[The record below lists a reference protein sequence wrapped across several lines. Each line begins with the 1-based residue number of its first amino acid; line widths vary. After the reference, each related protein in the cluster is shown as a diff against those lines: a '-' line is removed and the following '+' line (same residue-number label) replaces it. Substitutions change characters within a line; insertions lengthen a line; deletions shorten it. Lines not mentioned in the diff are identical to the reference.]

1 MNAPNFSFDAEGG
14 SDRLPSTAAN
24 GSRSITHASREVLV
38 DFDTQESNMHRS
50 DFRKLFFTY
59 LGLALKYRWLI
70 LTFCA
75 LALTIG
81 FILTFTSTPI
91 YQATVT
97 IQIDR
102 QAPKVVKFDGPQDR
116 DFGSDDLRFYQT
128 QYDLLKSRSL
138 AERVASDLNL
148 AAASDFLHPPST
160 SAWGKLRSL
169 IFSSANTATE
179 EANTATKTRGI
190 LSREKPQRRA
200 WFNVAY
206 QSHQCLTRVW

>member
-1 MNAPNFSFDAEGG
+1 MNAPNFNFDAEGR

-24 GSRSITHASREVLV
+24 GSRSITQRIARSISQFRRSGRIRE
-38 DFDTQESNMHRS
+38 SAS
-50 DFRKLFFTY
+50 DFRKLFFIY

-70 LTFCA
+70 LAFCA
-75 LALTIG
+75 LALAIG
-81 FILTFTSTPI
+81 FIVTFTSTPI

-116 DFGSDDLRFYQT
+116 DIGGEDLRFYQT

-138 AERVASDLNL
+138 AERVASDLDL
-148 AAASDFLHPPST
+148 AAASDFLNPPST

-169 IFSSANTATE
+169 IFSSANTDD
-179 EANTATKTRGI
+179 
-190 LSREKPQRRA
+190 
-200 WFNVAY
+200 
-206 QSHQCLTRVW
+206 